1 MTLRDCYAQM
11 GGNYDDA
18 VSRLMNESL
27 MERFMKKFLS
37 DPSFNDLKTAI
48 DNNKREDAFRA
59 AHTLKGVAAN
69 LAFTRLRDSSS
80 LLTETLRNTTDFIP
94 KEAYPLFIIVGRDYK
109 TVIETIES
117 YFA

>member
-48 DNNKREDAFRA
+48 DNNKGRTHSGRP
-59 AHTLKGVAAN
+59 TLLKG
-69 LAFTRLRDSSS
+69 
-80 LLTETLRNTTDFIP
+80 LLQTLPSPGLEIL
-94 KEAYPLFIIVGRDYK
+94 PLFLRK
-109 TVIETIES
+109 P
-117 YFA
+117 

>member
-59 AHTLKGVAAN
+59 AHTHKGVAAN

-80 LLTETLRNTTDFIP
+80 LLTETLRHTTDLMP
-94 KEAYPLFIIVGRDYK
+94 KEAYPLFIIVGRY
-109 TVIETIES
+109 
-117 YFA
+117 